1 MRRWCDEQ
9 QHVNGRR
16 VAAVNDDKVGGDAYI
31 LPSIYLNVAR

>member
-16 VAAVNDDKVGGDAYI
+16 VAAVNDDKVGGAYI